1 MNTIPL
7 LSSLALLVAIAQASP
22 APLALNPGRDLA
34 GWDIWLHQNAGTT
47 DPATIFTVNDA
58 GEIHVYPRAQPGST
72 QPFAG
77 LVTRASYSR
86 YVLRLE
92 YRWGEHK
99 FAPRAEAV
107 RDAGVLF
114 HLHETNVIWPAS
126 VECQIQEGDT
136 GDIWAIQ
143 TRVTSPVQ
151 NVIRN
156 YSEKGT
162 LETRGGKEARFA
174 RFHRSYSHEQPGWNK
189 LELTVD
195 GATAEYRVNGHLV
208 NAVTRMERWDDAAQA
223 YVPLTSGR
231 ILLQAEG
238 AELFYRNISLTP
250 LTP

>member
-1 MNTIPL
+1 MYLLTLLISLTLLATI
-7 LSSLALLVAIAQASP
+7 ARASP
-22 APLALNPGRDLA
+22 SPLALVPGRDLT
-34 GWDIWLHQNAGTT
+34 GWDVWLRPSTETT
-47 DPATIFTVNDA
+47 DPATIFTVNDE
-58 GEIHVYPRAQPGST
+58 GVIHVYPHAQPGST

-77 LVTRASYSR
+77 LVTKASYSR
-86 YVLRLE
+86 YVLRLD

-156 YSEKGT
+156 YSPSGT
-162 LETRGGKEARFA
+162 PETRGGKDARFD
-174 RFHRSYSHEQPGWNK
+174 RFHRSYSHELPGWNT

-195 GATAEYRVNGHLV
+195 GTTAVYRVNGHIV
-208 NAVTRMERWDDAAQA
+208 NAVTNMERWDEATQA

-238 AELFYRNISLTP
+238 AEVFYRNITLIP
-250 LTP
+250 LAP

>member
-1 MNTIPL
+1 MKLIRFITF
-7 LSSLALLVAIAQASP
+7 SALFVAVMSAAP
-22 APLALNPGRDLA
+22 APTPLFNGRDLTD
-34 GWDIWLHQNAGTT
+34 WEIWLEKGVEPTEA
-47 DPATIFTVNDA
+47 AKIFTVAD
-58 GEIHVYPRAQPGST
+58 GVIHVYPQAKAGAR
-72 QPFAG
+72 QPFGG
-77 LVTRASYSR
+77 LVTKQSYSR
-86 YVLRLE
+86 YVLQLE

-136 GDIWAIQ
+136 GDLWAIQ

-156 YSEKGT
+156 YSERGT
-162 LETRGGKEARFA
+162 PETRGGKDARFA
-174 RFHRSYSHEQPGWNK
+174 RFHRSYCHEQPGWNK

-195 GATAEYRVNGHLV
+195 GATAVFRVNGYVV
-208 NAVTRMERWDDAAQA
+208 NAVTSMERWDAATQT
-223 YVPLTSGR
+223 YVPLTFGR

-238 AELFYRNISLTP
+238 AEVFYRNITITP